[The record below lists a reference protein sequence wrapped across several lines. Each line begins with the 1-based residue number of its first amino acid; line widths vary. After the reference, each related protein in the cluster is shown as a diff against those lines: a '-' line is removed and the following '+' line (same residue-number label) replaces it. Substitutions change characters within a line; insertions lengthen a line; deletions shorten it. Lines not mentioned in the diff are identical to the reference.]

1 MKTTFPDDS
10 SLIQP
15 LGKHGRKEI
24 MIPTKH
30 NPCHIVIIRNLR
42 PGGKGL
48 PREESGFGSC
58 KGVPQTSG
66 SSIITNIWKMAQ
78 HRANGEQCYPSWSLD
93 TYPSPTVGQ
102 RCQNIRPVSQE
113 RTNDFSLQLTE

>member
-10 SLIQP
+10 LLIQP
-15 LGKHGRKEI
+15 FGKYGGKEF
-24 MIPTKH
+24 MIPTRD
-30 NPCHIVIIRNLR
+30 NSCHITRNLR

-58 KGVPQTSG
+58 KGAPQTSG

-78 HRANGEQCYPSWSLD
+78 HSQWRAMLPIMELRPKLVLD
-93 TYPSPTVGQ
+93 Q
-102 RCQNIRPVSQE
+102 RCQKYTARGSGQ
-113 RTNDFSLQLTE
+113 DQ